1 MIKTETKKSRNKNKS
16 TGLVLTGSIE
26 TRGDGVQEGVLRG
39 EKPPHHRHPTAG
51 GLRPPGA
58 AAGLLL
64 LTPETRQE
72 ARGSRCASQPL
83 QERTDPRDARR
94 LHLGTAGV
102 VTIIQ
107 STAAAAKEQGQQGSR
122 ECDAAGAAAASAWH
136 HAHVV
141 CTCHHGEGK
150 EVKLEEVEQKEV
162 KEKEEASAHRSGR
175 NQDGRMGDRW
185 EAASFGADG
194 AWRQS

>member
-1 MIKTETKKSRNKNKS
+1 M
-16 TGLVLTGSIE
+16 
-26 TRGDGVQEGVLRG
+26 
-39 EKPPHHRHPTAG
+39 
-51 GLRPPGA
+51 
-58 AAGLLL
+58 
-64 LTPETRQE
+64 
-72 ARGSRCASQPL
+72 
-83 QERTDPRDARR
+83 
-94 LHLGTAGV
+94 
-102 VTIIQ
+102 TIIQ

-122 ECDAAGAAAASAWH
+122 ECNDAAAAADSAWH